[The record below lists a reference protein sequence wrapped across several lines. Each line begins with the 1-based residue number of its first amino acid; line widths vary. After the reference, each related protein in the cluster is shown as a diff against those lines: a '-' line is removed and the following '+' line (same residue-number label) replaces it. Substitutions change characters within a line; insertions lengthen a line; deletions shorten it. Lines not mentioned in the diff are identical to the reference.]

1 MSKTYKFD
9 PKDSDEKAKTKEELR
24 REMKRREEE
33 RKRKKEESD
42 LEKELLKA
50 FHP

>member
-24 REMKRREEE
+24 KEMKRREEE
-33 RKRKKEESD
+33 RLRKKKEQE
-42 LEKELLKA
+42 LEKALLKA